1 MAKVREYENSAE
13 IATFL
18 HVNDG
23 EAYVKSYTATNE
35 PLKVDSS
42 NLTKKV
48 GGVRVKML
56 VEEDTGSRK
65 DGSFYK
71 KTVWNEQE
79 RDNVSSPTS
88 GYGRHEVDGTPY
100 NNNAAPENKDG
111 LTPLQVL
118 KNFVD
123 NIAADVRQHT
133 WLLVGVAIIA
143 AAALAVALL
152 K

>member
-13 IATFL
+13 IGTYL

-23 EAYVKSYTATNE
+23 EAYVKSYTSVNE
-35 PLKVDSS
+35 PLKVDSAT
-42 NLTKKV
+42 LTKKV

-56 VEEDTGSRK
+56 VEEDTGCKK
-65 DGSFYK
+65 DGSFYQK
-71 KTVWNEQE
+71 SVWNEQE
-79 RDNVSSPTS
+79 RDNISNPST
-88 GYGRHEVDGTPY
+88 GFGRHNVDPVTG
-100 NNNAAPENKDG
+100 APQTESNKDG

-133 WLLVGVAIIA
+133 WLIVGIAVIA
-143 AAALAVALL
+143 AAALAVAIL